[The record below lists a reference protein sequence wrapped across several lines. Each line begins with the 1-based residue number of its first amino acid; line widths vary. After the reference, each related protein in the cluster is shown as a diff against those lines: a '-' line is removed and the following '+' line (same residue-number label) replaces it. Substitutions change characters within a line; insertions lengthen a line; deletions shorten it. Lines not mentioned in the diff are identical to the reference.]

1 VADIA
6 RRTGAHEFHGSA
18 RGVHPSQMRYRNP
31 ALQDLS
37 PHTDQTNADE
47 VRAMKKQLLA
57 LR

>member
-1 VADIA
+1 
-6 RRTGAHEFHGSA
+6 
-18 RGVHPSQMRYRNP
+18 MRYRNP